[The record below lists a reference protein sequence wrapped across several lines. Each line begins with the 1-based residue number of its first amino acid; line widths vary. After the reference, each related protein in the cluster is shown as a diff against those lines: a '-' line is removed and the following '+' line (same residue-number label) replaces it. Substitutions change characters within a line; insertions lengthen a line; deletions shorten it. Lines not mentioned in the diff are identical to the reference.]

1 MDVFSG
7 ELKSSSTNNLFQ
19 PDSCLA
25 PFPQTPYP
33 VFTDPPQPQKLRP
46 IRRNSDDPSDT
57 PCLMNEARCEMSSS
71 SYISTVSKAFQDFK
85 VETDA
90 QILQLISQGRS
101 LEPEFSSS
109 SDDDGESSEAVREP
123 TNRKRKRPTRKS
135 LELLMENIMRKVLY
149 NQERMHRHL
158 LEILEKNEE
167 ARINRE
173 EAWKQQET
181 ERARRDEEL
190 RREETSRSLA
200 LISYIQDLL
209 GHQIQIPKSSCEV
222 SCSKKSEQELVNLGN
237 CDKDPS
243 NREWRKSEV
252 QSLITVRAA
261 LDHKFLNG
269 HKGSLWEL
277 VAARLFRMGYN
288 RTAKKCK
295 EKWKNINNYYRKTLE
310 SEKSCPGLTK
320 SCPYFQELDIIYKS
334 GLITSVNATKDV

>member
-1 MDVFSG
+1 MA
-7 ELKSSSTNNLFQ
+7 EEKSSTCFFNVHFPKLTRILLF
-19 PDSCLA
+19 C
-25 PFPQTPYP
+25 
-33 VFTDPPQPQKLRP
+33 
-46 IRRNSDDPSDT
+46 
-57 PCLMNEARCEMSSS
+57 
-71 SYISTVSKAFQDFK
+71 
-85 VETDA
+85 
-90 QILQLISQGRS
+90 
-101 LEPEFSSS
+101 FSSS
-109 SDDDGESSEAVREP
+109 SDDDSESSEAIREP
-123 TNRKRKRPTRKS
+123 ANRKRKRTRKS

-149 NQERMHRHL
+149 NQERMHRQL

-167 ARINRE
+167 ARIIRE
-173 EAWKQQET
+173 EAWKLQEI

-209 GHQIQIPKSSCEV
+209 GHQIQIPQLFCEV
-222 SCSKKSEQELVNLGN
+222 SCPEKSEQEPINLGS

-243 NREWRKSEV
+243 KREWRKSEV

-269 HKGSLWEL
+269 HKGGSLWEL

-295 EKWKNINNYYRKTLE
+295 EKWENINNYYRKTLE
-310 SEKSCPGLTK
+310 SEKSCPGYTK

-334 GLITSVNATKDV
+334 GLLTSVNTSNQQCLE

>member
-1 MDVFSG
+1 
-7 ELKSSSTNNLFQ
+7 
-19 PDSCLA
+19 
-25 PFPQTPYP
+25 
-33 VFTDPPQPQKLRP
+33 
-46 IRRNSDDPSDT
+46 
-57 PCLMNEARCEMSSS
+57 MNEARCEMSSS
-71 SYISTVSKAFQDFK
+71 PYVSSVSKAFEDFK

-101 LEPEFSSS
+101 LEAHFSSS
-109 SDDDGESSEAVREP
+109 SDDDSESSEAIREL
-123 TNRKRKRPTRKS
+123 TNRKRKRSTRKS

-149 NQERMHRHL
+149 NQERMHRQL
-158 LEILEKNEE
+158 LEILKKNEE
-167 ARINRE
+167 ARISRE
-173 EAWKQQET
+173 EAWKQQEV
-181 ERARRDEEL
+181 ERVRRDEEL

-209 GHQIQIPKSSCEV
+209 GHQIQFSKSSSEV
-222 SCSKKSEQELVNLGN
+222 SCSEKSEELINLGN

-243 NREWRKSEV
+243 KREWRKSEV

-295 EKWKNINNYYRKTLE
+295 EKWENINNYYRKTLE
-310 SEKSCPGLTK
+310 TEKTCPGYTK
-320 SCPYFQELDIIYKS
+320 SCPYFQELDIIHKS
-334 GLITSVNATKDV
+334 GQIGRAHV

>member
-1 MDVFSG
+1 
-7 ELKSSSTNNLFQ
+7 
-19 PDSCLA
+19 
-25 PFPQTPYP
+25 
-33 VFTDPPQPQKLRP
+33 
-46 IRRNSDDPSDT
+46 
-57 PCLMNEARCEMSSS
+57 
-71 SYISTVSKAFQDFK
+71 
-85 VETDA
+85 
-90 QILQLISQGRS
+90 
-101 LEPEFSSS
+101 
-109 SDDDGESSEAVREP
+109 
-123 TNRKRKRPTRKS
+123 
-135 LELLMENIMRKVLY
+135 MRKVVY

-167 ARINRE
+167 ARIIRE
-173 EAWKQQET
+173 EAWKLQEI

-222 SCSKKSEQELVNLGN
+222 SCPEKSEQELTNLGS
-237 CDKDPS
+237 CDKDS
-243 NREWRKSEV
+243 SKREWRKSEV
-252 QSLITVRAA
+252 QSLITVRTA

-295 EKWKNINNYYRKTLE
+295 EKWENINNYYRKTAE
-310 SEKSCPGLTK
+310 SEKSRPGYTK

-334 GLITSVNATKDV
+334 GLLTSVNANNDLE